1 MHGRECCLWD
11 SKDSGALETLDTAIC
26 GLFRVRPLEQPHHSP
41 ELEYVPTN
49 HSSAGRLSHKV
60 HSRSGP
66 ALFVYGKRGQ
76 HRQKKHTEYRCAC
89 CKSRG
94 GP

>member
-41 ELEYVPTN
+41 ELKYVPTN
-49 HSSAGRLSHKV
+49 HSSAGR
-60 HSRSGP
+60 
-66 ALFVYGKRGQ
+66 
-76 HRQKKHTEYRCAC
+76 
-89 CKSRG
+89 
-94 GP
+94 